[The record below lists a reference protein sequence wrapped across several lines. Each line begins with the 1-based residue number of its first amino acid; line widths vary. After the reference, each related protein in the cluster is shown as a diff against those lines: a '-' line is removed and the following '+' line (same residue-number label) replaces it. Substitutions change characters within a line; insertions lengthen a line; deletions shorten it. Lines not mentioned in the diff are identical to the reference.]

1 MSQRCFK
8 FNTVEEIVAA
18 LDKEK
23 SEWAA
28 ETKATMLELSPTSLK
43 VTLQQLR
50 IGAKRSIADCFK
62 MEYKLAE
69 KIVVSMMV

>member
-1 MSQRCFK
+1 M
-8 FNTVEEIVAA
+8 
-18 LDKEK
+18 DKEK

-28 ETKATMLELSPTSLK
+28 KTKADLLELSPTSLK
-43 VTLQQLR
+43 ITLQQLR

-69 KIVVSMMV
+69 KIVVSIETHLKQPDICL